1 MEKKDFVVVKI
12 KNSQEKVHEGLELE
26 VDKIEGE
33 PKDKL
38 EFAEV
43 LLSSKGGKIEIGK
56 PFIKGAKVTAEIV
69 AQTKADKVTTRKFKS
84 KARYRKTTGNRKPLT
99 KIVIKSI

>member
-1 MEKKDFVVVKI
+1 MTQKDFVVVKI
-12 KNSQEKVHEGLELE
+12 KNSQEKVYEGLEIE

-38 EFAEV
+38 EFEEV

-56 PFIKGAKVTAEIV
+56 PYISGAKVTAEILEH
-69 AQTKADKVTTRKFKS
+69 TKADKVTTLKYKS

-99 KIVIKSI
+99 KIKIKSI